1 MEQATLKDVRVIAQQ
16 IGRRP
21 RGLYGIAVR
30 CPYGYPQVIVVH
42 PIVEGK
48 PFPTIYWLTCP
59 YLSKGIDRLEAE
71 GLIGKLEEKLRGD
84 DSLRER
90 LAAAHRSY
98 IVERDRLLSSA
109 DRRYLEERG
118 MMRSL
123 NERGI
128 GGIADFSRLKCLH
141 LHVAHALVSGNP
153 IGEIVLDLLERRAC
167 PEEDVICSGFESEDP
182 PP

>member
-1 MEQATLKDVRVIAQQ
+1 MEPATLDDVDIIAHQ

-21 RGLYGIAVR
+21 RGLVGIALR
-30 CPYGYPQVIVVH
+30 CRYGYPQVIVVH
-42 PIVEGK
+42 PIVDGN
-48 PFPTIYWLTCP
+48 PFPTTYWLTCP
-59 YLSKGIDRLEAE
+59 YLSKGIDRLEAD
-71 GLIGKLEEKLRGD
+71 GLIGELEEKLEGD
-84 DSLRER
+84 GPLRER

-98 IVERDRLLSSA
+98 IAERDRLLSSA

-123 NERGI
+123 SGRGI

-167 PEEDVICSGFESEDP
+167 PEREVICLSFDGEDRP
-182 PP
+182 D

>member
-1 MEQATLKDVRVIAQQ
+1 MEQATLEDERIITAQ

-98 IVERDRLLSSA
+98 IVERDRLLSAA

-118 MMRSL
+118 MMRGL

-167 PEEDVICSGFESEDP
+167 PEGEVVCSSFEGEDHPD
-182 PP
+182 

>member
-1 MEQATLKDVRVIAQQ
+1 MEQATLEDERIITAQ

-21 RGLYGIAVR
+21 RGLDGVALR

-42 PIVEGK
+42 PIVEGE
-48 PFPTIYWLTCP
+48 PFPTTYWLTCP

-98 IVERDRLLSSA
+98 IVERDRLLSAA

-167 PEEDVICSGFESEDP
+167 PEGEVICSSFEGEDHP
-182 PP
+182 D